1 MNTPPEH
8 RPVRHSSQ
16 SDGGTPNSEHPAA
29 RVAILGAGGRM
40 GRTLIR
46 CITEGA
52 VPGLRLSGAVDVADH
67 PELNKEVAPGIPL
80 KADLADVAS
89 VSDVVI
95 DFTSHQ
101 GTSGNAERMAKWGK
115 AWVIGTT
122 GLSAE
127 QRAAVE
133 AAAKHIPIVMA
144 PNMSLGVNL
153 LFVLLEEAARALKDK
168 GYDVEIIERH
178 HRLKKDAPSGTAL
191 GLGQAVAKGLE
202 WNLDEVSKH
211 GREGISK
218 DIRPDKEIGF
228 HAVRGGDFVGD
239 HTVIF
244 ATTGESVEFSHRA
257 TTRDTFAIGAL
268 RAAAWVARQKPGL
281 YSMKDVLGL

>member
-1 MNTPPEH
+1 
-8 RPVRHSSQ
+8 
-16 SDGGTPNSEHPAA
+16 
-29 RVAILGAGGRM
+29 M
-40 GRTLIR
+40 GKTIIR
-46 CITEGA
+46 CLSDGA
-52 VPGLRLSGAVDVADH
+52 VPGLTLGGAIDLGDH
-67 PELNKEVAPGIPL
+67 PGLNQEVAPGVAL
-80 KADLADVAS
+80 KSNLAEIAS
-89 VSDVVI
+89 SVDVVI
-95 DFTSHQ
+95 DFTSHHS
-101 GTSGNAERMAKWGK
+101 TVGNAERLAKWGK

-127 QRAAVE
+127 ERTAIGNAART
-133 AAAKHIPIVMA
+133 IPIVMA
-144 PNMSLGVNL
+144 PNMSLGVNV

-168 GYDVEIIERH
+168 GYDVEIVERH

-202 WNLDEVSKH
+202 WNLDEVAVH

-244 ATTGESVEFSHRA
+244 AANGESVEFSHRA
-257 TTRDTFAIGAL
+257 TSRDTFAIGAL
-268 RAAAWVARQKPGL
+268 RAAAWIAGKKPGL

>member
-1 MNTPPEH
+1 
-8 RPVRHSSQ
+8 VA
-16 SDGGTPNSEHPAA
+16 SDSLISNLKSNISNPI
-29 RVAILGAGGRM
+29 RVAIAGAGGRM
-40 GRTLIR
+40 GKTIIR
-46 CITEGA
+46 CLADGT
-52 VPGLRLSGAVDVADH
+52 VPGLKLSGAVDLWDH
-67 PELNKEVAPGIPL
+67 PDLNKEVAPGVTL
-80 KADLADVAS
+80 KSNLAEV
-89 VSDVVI
+89 VPESDVVI

-122 GLSAE
+122 GLSAD

-133 AAAKHIPIVMA
+133 NAAKTIPVVMA

-153 LFVLLEEAARALKDK
+153 LFVLLEDAARALKDK

-191 GLGQAVAKGLE
+191 GLGQAVARGLE
-202 WNLDEVSKH
+202 WNLDEVSVH
-211 GREGISK
+211 GREGISS
-218 DIRPDKEIGF
+218 DIRPDQQIGF

-244 ATTGESVEFSHRA
+244 AASGESIEFSHRA
-257 TTRDTFAIGAL
+257 TSRDTFAIGAL
-268 RAAAWVARQKPGL
+268 RAAAWVAGQKPGL

>member
-8 RPVRHSSQ
+8 R
-16 SDGGTPNSEHPAA
+16 TPKTEHPVA

-52 VPGLRLSGAVDVADH
+52 VPGLRLTGAVDLSDH
-67 PELNKEVAPGIPL
+67 PELNKDVAPGVPLKANLAEVAP
-80 KADLADVAS
+80 DV
-89 VSDVVI
+89 DVVI
-95 DFTSHQ
+95 DFTSHH

-127 QRAAVE
+127 ERAAVE
-133 AAAKHIPIVMA
+133 AAAKQIPIVMA

-168 GYDVEIIERH
+168 GYDVEIVERH

-202 WNLDEVSKH
+202 WNLDDVAKN
-211 GREGISK
+211 GREGISS

-268 RAAAWVARQKPGL
+268 RAAAWVAQQKPGL

>member
-1 MNTPPEH
+1 
-8 RPVRHSSQ
+8 VSSDSSIANRKSQ
-16 SDGGTPNSEHPAA
+16 IANYT
-29 RVAILGAGGRM
+29 RVAIAGAGGRM
-40 GRTLIR
+40 GKTIIR
-46 CITEGA
+46 CLADGA
-52 VPGLRLSGAVDVADH
+52 VPGLTLSGAVDLWDH
-67 PELNKEVAPGIPL
+67 PDLNKEVAPGVAL
-80 KADLADVAS
+80 KSNLADV
-89 VSDVVI
+89 VPQSDVVI

-115 AWVIGTT
+115 GWVIGTT

-133 AAAKHIPIVMA
+133 NAAKSIPVVMA

-153 LFVLLEEAARALKDK
+153 LFVLLEDAARALKEK

-191 GLGQAVAKGLE
+191 GLGQAVARGLE
-202 WNLDEVSKH
+202 WNLDEVSQH

-218 DIRPDKEIGF
+218 DIRPDRQIGF

-244 ATTGESVEFSHRA
+244 ATSGESIEFSHRA
-257 TTRDTFAIGAL
+257 TSRDTFAIGAL
-268 RAAAWVARQKPGL
+268 RAAAWVAGQKPGL

>member
-1 MNTPPEH
+1 MNTPSEH
-8 RPVRHSSQ
+8 R
-16 SDGGTPNSEHPAA
+16 TLNTEHPAA

-52 VPGLRLSGAVDVADH
+52 VPGLRLSGAVDLWDH
-67 PELNKEVAPGIPL
+67 PELNKEVAPGVTL
-80 KADLADVAS
+80 KANLADVAPD
-89 VSDVVI
+89 SDVVI

-133 AAAKHIPIVMA
+133 AAAKQIPIVMA

-202 WNLDEVSKH
+202 WNLDEVSTH

-268 RAAAWVARQKPGL
+268 RAAAWVAQQKPGL

>member
-1 MNTPPEH
+1 MNNPREN
-8 RPVRHSSQ
+8 R
-16 SDGGTPNSEHPAA
+16 TPNSEHPLS
-29 RVAILGAGGRM
+29 RVAVLGAGGRM
-40 GRTLIR
+40 GKTLIR
-46 CITEGA
+46 CLTENK
-52 VPGLRLSGAVDVADH
+52 VPGLQLSGAVDLWDH
-67 PELNKEVAPGIPL
+67 PDLNKEVAPGVVL
-80 KADLADVAS
+80 KANLADVAPGC
-89 VSDVVI
+89 DVVI

-101 GTSGNAERMAKWGK
+101 GTSGNAERLANWGK

-122 GLSAE
+122 GLSTD

-133 AAAKHIPIVMA
+133 AAANKIPVVIA

-153 LFVLLEEAARALKDK
+153 LYVLLEDAARALKDK

-202 WNLDEVSKH
+202 WNLDEVAVH

-218 DIRPDKEIGF
+218 DIRPDEQIGF

-244 ATTGESVEFSHRA
+244 ATNGESIEFSHRA
-257 TTRDTFAIGAL
+257 TSRDTFAIGAL
-268 RAAAWVARQKPGL
+268 QAAAWVGRQKPGL
-281 YSMKDVLGL
+281 YTMKDVLGL